1 MFWHSLS
8 APGVRLVS
16 FTIIFY
22 FYPVFLSSV
31 GKLDYLCASISQ
43 YIPTNY
49 PCETNFF
56 FKGLEV
62 PRQSQVNKPQ
72 VQPGAT
78 ENTSK
83 RPKIKKLTTQA
94 SSTCQCPPHLSC
106 SHRQERACARARA
119 CAHTHTHTHPIWFS
133 PHFSQAE
140 KPSTLE
146 MGRQAMGEGPDLA
159 PQPMSRGLESQ
170 APQQTLRAPVTRATT
185 QT

>member
-22 FYPVFLSSV
+22 FYPAFLSSV

-106 SHRQERACARARA
+106 SHRQERACARARVR
-119 CAHTHTHTHPIWFS
+119 AHTHTHTHTPSGSAHTS
-133 PHFSQAE
+133 PRQRSPVPWRWE
-140 KPSTLE
+140 
-146 MGRQAMGEGPDLA
+146 GRQWGRGP
-159 PQPMSRGLESQ
+159 
-170 APQQTLRAPVTRATT
+170 TLLPN
-185 QT
+185 Q

>member
-22 FYPVFLSSV
+22 FYPAFLSSV

-119 CAHTHTHTHPIWFS
+119 CARTHTHTHTPHLVQPTLLPGREAQYPGDGKAGNGGGARPCS
-133 PHFSQAE
+133 PTNEQRSGEPGPTADSQGACH
-140 KPSTLE
+140 
-146 MGRQAMGEGPDLA
+146 
-159 PQPMSRGLESQ
+159 
-170 APQQTLRAPVTRATT
+170 
-185 QT
+185 